1 MGCDMSICPKCRLKL
16 KCKIIENVFR
26 IKSNKLK
33 CSNCNTRLEVTKK
46 TDMINSTLVSIP
58 IMLCVF
64 YGHDIINFITI
75 FTKSNSISKWLL
87 IFIMAVWGII
97 IYNGIFPWSKFQ
109 LFEEN

>member
-1 MGCDMSICPKCRLKL
+1 MFFK
-16 KCKIIENVFR
+16 

-87 IFIMAVWGII
+87 IFIMAVWGTI